1 MGRKHK
7 INVSLHHLERLK
19 SVNGMFGHLC
29 HGLTVSFTSQRTTQ
43 TDQEQRN
50 SVESTNCC
58 FDFVAVADH
67 VFCYYH
73 PDNDSYRREQS
84 SGLPLVELRLNGR
97 GLSSSGN
104 QRSRWFNALT
114 WTGQT
119 DERGE

>member
-97 GLSSSGN
+97 GLSSSGKLEK
-104 QRSRWFNALT
+104 QMVLERDHSLT
-114 WTGQT
+114 W
-119 DERGE
+119 